1 MWWDGTRRIVSSME
15 LVAGSPSDVTV
26 TSHAAGWTVQPA
38 PRARTYFRPAHP
50 WVSLEPNAEPL
61 WAQIRLSVAAFLQT
75 LFLQGAFQGRVPQQA
90 YFVRCDGDTTTEADQ
105 AKGIVNILVGFTPLK
120 PAEFVVMQI
129 QQSGAMRRSRVHRG

>member
-1 MWWDGTRRIVSSME
+1 
-15 LVAGSPSDVTV
+15 
-26 TSHAAGWTVQPA
+26 
-38 PRARTYFRPAHP
+38 
-50 WVSLEPNAEPL
+50 
-61 WAQIRLSVAAFLQT
+61 VAAFLQT